1 MMSKIDTQR
10 IAHLREYGQFWTP
23 APIAE
28 AMIAYLL
35 ASAPNLIFDPAV
47 GMGAFYSALKTLD
60 KTRKTRFYGLDIDPE
75 VIREAKSKKIFDE
88 RCSIELRD
96 FVKNTPQQTF
106 NAIIANPP
114 YIRHHRISAST
125 KKLLQEMVHK
135 FTHTRIDGRAGI
147 HVYFLIRALTLL
159 SKGGRLVFIMPA
171 DTCEGVFS
179 GKLWNWIAS
188 NYCLERVVTF
198 DSSASPFPGIDTNP
212 VIFCISNNSPQSK
225 FDWVRVNK
233 ISHEFSRYMSGPG
246 GEMQSSDINV
256 VRRDMREALLNGLSR
271 FPSKLVHSRY
281 KLRDFADIQR
291 GIATGSNEFFF
302 LTKSQIEKL
311 SLPHKYFKVA
321 IGRTRDVVGAIISK
335 GDAKKLDN
343 NGRPTYLLALENE
356 QKSDLPLALRE
367 YIEHGEKI
375 GLHKRALI
383 STRRPW
389 YKMEKRTPPPFLF
402 AYLGRRNA
410 RFIKNE
416 ASVIPLTGFLCVY
429 PKKNTAEYLE
439 ALWRVLS
446 DFRTVKNLELVGK
459 SYGSGAIK
467 VEPRA
472 LANLPIPDDVVSS
485 VGIVPAGETYDL
497 LHLMDPRGECCDKR
511 RKRKS
516 KNARRKTQLL
526 KAGCR

>member
-28 AMIAYLL
+28 AMVAYLL
-35 ASAPNLIFDPAV
+35 SSAPNLIFDPAV
-47 GMGAFYSALKTLD
+47 GMGAFYSALKALD

-106 NAIIANPP
+106 SAIIANPP

-179 GKLWNWIAS
+179 GKLWDWIAS
-188 NYCLERVVTF
+188 KYCLERVVTF

-356 QKSDLPLALRE
+356 QKSDLPPALRE
-367 YIEHGEKI
+367 YIEHGEKL

-429 PKKNTAEYLE
+429 PKKDTAEYLE

-472 LANLPIPDDVVSS
+472 LANLPIPDDVVSN